1 MSQPWITVVFSLKT
15 MPQPW
20 ITVVFCW
27 KMMLRAAPGCS
38 PGCSWLSLS
47 AAPTASDAD
56 FAITSS
62 LAVTSVTFCGRETL
76 ASSCHSDASFDV
88 MTPPGACVLIQR
100 KPTLF
105 HRFRG
110 VPGGEVSF
118 KHQFCIKYNGIL
130 LFWLK
135 MSVFSYVVPPSFYH
149 YFF

>member
-1 MSQPWITVVFSLKT
+1 MKEYTGKG
-15 MPQPW
+15 
-20 ITVVFCW
+20 
-27 KMMLRAAPGCS
+27 AAKS
-38 PGCSWLSLS
+38 E
-47 AAPTASDAD
+47 AD

-110 VPGGEVSF
+110 VPGGESPSNVVL
-118 KHQFCIKYNGIL
+118 CIKYSGIL

-135 MSVFSYVVPPSFYH
+135 SLYVVISSHRRFTITFAENFLCRSY
-149 YFF
+149 YF